1 MAHILYMIYN
11 NGYIIM
17 KSFWNQLLNV
27 QFIVSKFKY
36 HVTKIFYWIRL
47 WHMFC
52 HTLTHLVSYSFMQC
66 HRRWQWQRFMTN
78 MWHPFN
84 MKLIEFGNGANIGG
98 YALRQVSGIKYLNQ
112 MSTHHS
118 ACGIVKLRRLNDS
131 SSHTLIL
138 FTYLS

>member
-1 MAHILYMIYN
+1 MSDPTLSDIDFRIKLAWFWTTLKSDPWNKMSLRSISIKRILKLEWFKLIMILYNNGHIIWPIPN

-27 QFIVSKFKY
+27 QFIVPKFKC

-52 HTLTHLVSYSFMQC
+52 HTLTHFVSYSFMQC
-66 HRRWQWQRFMTN
+66 HSRWQWQRFMTK

-84 MKLIEFGNGANIGG
+84 MKLI
-98 YALRQVSGIKYLNQ
+98 
-112 MSTHHS
+112 
-118 ACGIVKLRRLNDS
+118 
-131 SSHTLIL
+131 
-138 FTYLS
+138 